1 MKRFISFGLGVVV
14 LAAALAVGSQDKAN
28 GQSAGLVS
36 SVLNKLER
44 NHANLKSLRANIS
57 MEKYNSQLR
66 DAEKYYG
73 AVMYLPG
80 AGRNGSVRIEW
91 SKPQHEILSVSNGR
105 YTLYRERLRVAYIG
119 LASKR
124 KEGGV
129 LDLMYMSGDQLKTKF
144 QPFKDVREEKLWG
157 GISTTHLTL
166 VPKGVESYK
175 YAEVWVD
182 ASGMPVQAKIVERND
197 DATTI
202 RLDNLEK
209 NIKLSANEFGVNL
222 APDVKIIKS

>member
-105 YTLYRERLRVAYIG
+105 YTLYRERLRVARAGIGEAKEPCVG
-119 LASKR
+119 LALLHLGLGGT
-124 KEGGV
+124 EGHARRDIV
-129 LDLMYMSGDQLKTKF
+129 H
-144 QPFKDVREEKLWG
+144 R
-157 GISTTHLTL
+157 HL
-166 VPKGVESYK
+166 E
-175 YAEVWVD
+175 
-182 ASGMPVQAKIVERND
+182 
-197 DATTI
+197 
-202 RLDNLEK
+202 
-209 NIKLSANEFGVNL
+209 
-222 APDVKIIKS
+222 